1 MILIL
6 VLQCFF
12 FFFFSQKWIKE
23 NVTWHSNGTMS
34 YSTRK
39 EFKFIRELS
48 FSDQSTTNI
57 TTINVPLLS
66 AYYQSRKMGYYVK
79 AWGLDSVLESFEE
92 MNAWVTRTPEEL
104 IWGYPE
110 PLFDLAKAYL
120 PEDTAPPMDNF
131 GFFTKVRIFHKNIF
145 KDKYGLN

>member
-1 MILIL
+1 MFQISS
-6 VLQCFF
+6 
-12 FFFFSQKWIKE
+12 FFSQKWIKE

-120 PEDTAPPMDNF
+120 PEDTAPPMDSF
-131 GFFTKVRIFHKNIF
+131 GFFTKVRHF
-145 KDKYGLN
+145 KKKSYIITLFFWYI

>member
-1 MILIL
+1 
-6 VLQCFF
+6 
-12 FFFFSQKWIKE
+12 
-23 NVTWHSNGTMS
+23 MS

-79 AWGLDSVLESFEE
+79 AWGLDSILESYVD

-110 PLFDLAKAYL
+110 PLFELAKAYL

-131 GFFTKVRIFHKNIF
+131 GFFTKVRIFTVVIR
-145 KDKYGLN
+145 

>member
-1 MILIL
+1 MFSN
-6 VLQCFF
+6 VLYSNVF

-79 AWGLDSVLESFEE
+79 AWGLDTVLESYDF
-92 MNAWVTRTPEEL
+92 NAWVTRTPEEL

-110 PLFDLAKAYL
+110 PLFELAKAYL

-131 GFFTKVRIFHKNIF
+131 GFFTKVRIF
-145 KDKYGLN
+145 DLNRFLFDSLRC